1 MRTTAKPVS
10 VFAFAHASCRISRFR
25 RYRVSEVCHCGDFLL
40 AFASSQN
47 AAATS
52 MWRSRSSDSAVARM
66 RASDGLRDTHH
77 VPGDRDGF
85 RERSTDP
92 IGCPS
97 GKSGP
102 SSDFGFSFVQPL
114 LKKYFC
120 FTESKSVLYSRLSR
134 PTEGRCATSSTRGGM
149 RWTRKVLLTR
159 AFDADGEGVW
169 SWHPDAGVKFAKGN
183 FCGRRWPK
191 SPCTGESAHEAVKTI
206 AWGMPGDSGVT

>member
-1 MRTTAKPVS
+1 MSRSGRPTMGRPQTTTPIEQPGRSTMNRSWNTRLALHECAPVTGSAIPIMFRTTAMG
-10 VFAFAHASCRISRFR
+10 FAK
-25 RYRVSEVCHCGDFLL
+25 
-40 AFASSQN
+40 
-47 AAATS
+47 
-52 MWRSRSSDSAVARM
+52 
-66 RASDGLRDTHH
+66 
-77 VPGDRDGF
+77 
-85 RERSTDP
+85 RSTDP

-120 FTESKSVLYSRLSR
+120 FTESKSVLYSRLSH

-191 SPCTGESAHEAVKTI
+191 SPCTGESAQ
-206 AWGMPGDSGVT
+206 